1 MYERAYLKTLDNG
14 FIVMRARFLFTI
26 KSFPL
31 SDPVIR
37 GQRIPSFNGRKFPMQ
52 NMKEFTS
59 HLPESVMIA
68 LYIKQQVQSI
78 KQDT

>member
-1 MYERAYLKTLDNG
+1 
-14 FIVMRARFLFTI
+14 
-26 KSFPL
+26 
-31 SDPVIR
+31 
-37 GQRIPSFNGRKFPMQ
+37 MQ